1 MLRREINIG
10 SEYNESSVKEVQLQ
24 RLLDDPSDHNS
35 VADSI
40 FFSEKIR
47 LLEEEIVSHWTL
59 EEE

>member
-1 MLRREINIG
+1 MG

-24 RLLDDPSDHNS
+24 RLSDDPSDHHS
-35 VADSI
+35 IADSI

-47 LLEEEIVSHWTL
+47 LLEEEMVSHWTL

>member
-1 MLRREINIG
+1 MG
-10 SEYNESSVKEVQLQ
+10 SEYIESSVKEVQLQ
-24 RLLDDPSDHNS
+24 RSLDDPSDHQS
-35 VADSI
+35 KSDSI